1 MALPSLELLAPPK
14 IRHIVRRMSEAN
26 PLWGAPR
33 IQAELAKIGIEIAKS
48 TVEKYVA
55 RRAKPPSLTWKA
67 LLKNHARDLV
77 SIDFFVVPTA
87 NFRVLF
93 VFLVLATDRRRVLH
107 FNVTEHPTAEWTA
120 QQIVEAFP
128 WDAAPEYLLRDRD
141 RTYGMTFRRR
151 VHGLGI
157 NEVLTAARSPWQ
169 NPYVER
175 VIGSI
180 RRECLDHV
188 IVLSERHL
196 RRLLSDYFDYYHRWR
211 THYALEMDTPD
222 GRSTQDPGLGEVV
235 EFPEVRGLH
244 HHYERRAA

>member
-1 MALPSLELLAPPK
+1 
-14 IRHIVRRMSEAN
+14 MSKAN

-33 IQAELAKIGIEIAKS
+33 IQAELAKVGIEVAKS
-48 TVEKYVA
+48 TVERYMV
-55 RRAKPPSLTWKA
+55 RRSKPPSPTWRA
-67 LLKNHARDLV
+67 FLQNHVRDLV

-87 NFRVLF
+87 NFRLLF
-93 VFLVLATDRRRVLH
+93 VFLVLSNHRRRILH

-120 QQIVEAFP
+120 QQIVEACP
-128 WDAAPEYLLRDRD
+128 WDDAPRHLLRDRD
-141 RTYGMTFRRR
+141 GIYGAEFRKR

-157 NEVLTAARSPWQ
+157 QEVLTAARSPWQ

-188 IVLSERHL
+188 VVLSERHL

-211 THYALEMDTPD
+211 THYALEMDSPEGRAVQD
-222 GRSTQDPGLGEVV
+222 GKLGGVV
-235 EFPEVRGLH
+235 ELPEVGGLH
-244 HHYERRAA
+244 HHYERLAA